1 MAEIPERYL
10 PQYDCASGWT
20 CPKLTEQ
27 LIEELGTA
35 EACIRELEQALEEMR
50 QQHTPRCGASILAD
64 SFGKVYGCS
73 RLKDHDGPHE
83 TIEDRRSSQAARG
96 SNDAQYL

>member
-1 MAEIPERYL
+1 MSAEDVARL
-10 PQYDCASGWT
+10 V
-20 CPKLTEQ
+20 TELSKAQ
-27 LIEELGTA
+27 QRIKK
-35 EACIRELEQALEEMR
+35 LEQALEEMR